1 MTDHAVTVTSVTSQY
16 ATQVAQD
23 LELNTKEQERIG
35 AELSALQAQLVVLQ
49 DDQSVLHSMQNTLGS
64 RPASAPSTP
73 EPSTSL
79 PQQASGK
86 NTPARRAPSK
96 TAAKTPAPSKT
107 AAKTPAPSKT
117 AAKAPAPSKTAA
129 KAPNAK
135 KTTAQAKK
143 DKAQAAEPKA
153 ATASAQPTLI
163 ALIRTHLDQQKEPR
177 SAAEVTSALAG
188 AHPQRTI
195 KSTVVRTTLENLV
208 AKSQAHRSKQGA
220 SVLYTS
226 SAVQATTHKAP
237 TPALPKTEQD
247 NNKREKAGA
256 VSS

>member
-1 MTDHAVTVTSVTSQY
+1 MTDHAVTVTSVTTQY

-23 LELNTKEQERIG
+23 LELNAKEQERIG

-49 DDQSVLHSMQNTLGS
+49 DDQSVLHRIHQTLDS
-64 RPASAPSTP
+64 WPASAPSTP

-86 NTPARRAPSK
+86 NTTARRAPSK
-96 TAAKTPAPSKT
+96 TAAKAPS
-107 AAKTPAPSKT
+107 
-117 AAKAPAPSKTAA
+117 
-129 KAPNAK
+129 AK

-143 DKAQAAEPKA
+143 DKTQAAEPKA

-237 TPALPKTEQD
+237 APALPKTEQD
-247 NNKREKAGA
+247 SNKREKAGA

>member
-1 MTDHAVTVTSVTSQY
+1 MTDNPVTVTSVTSQY

-35 AELSALQAQLVVLQ
+35 AELSALQAQLRILQ
-49 DDQSVLHSMQNTLGS
+49 DDQSVLHSIQKTLGS

-86 NTPARRAPSK
+86 NTITRRAPSK
-96 TAAKTPAPSKT
+96 APS
-107 AAKTPAPSKT
+107 
-117 AAKAPAPSKTAA
+117 
-129 KAPNAK
+129 AK
-135 KTTAQAKK
+135 KTTVQAKK
-143 DKAQAAEPKA
+143 EKTQGAKSKA
-153 ATASAQPTLI
+153 AKASAQPTLI
-163 ALIRTHLDQQKEPR
+163 ALIRIHLEQQKEPR
-177 SAAEVTSALAG
+177 SAAEVTSALAQ

-226 SAVQATTHKAP
+226 GAVQAATEE
-237 TPALPKTEQD
+237 TPAP
-247 NNKREKAGA
+247 
-256 VSS
+256 VV

>member
-1 MTDHAVTVTSVTSQY
+1 MTDNPVTITSVTSQY

-35 AELSALQAQLVVLQ
+35 VELSALQAQLRILQ
-49 DDQSVLHSMQNTLGS
+49 DDQSVLHSIQKTLGS

-86 NTPARRAPSK
+86 NTTTRRAPSK
-96 TAAKTPAPSKT
+96 TAAKAPS
-107 AAKTPAPSKT
+107 
-117 AAKAPAPSKTAA
+117 
-129 KAPNAK
+129 AK
-135 KTTAQAKK
+135 KPTAQAKK
-143 DKAQAAEPKA
+143 ETTQGAEPKA

-163 ALIRTHLDQQKEPR
+163 ALIRTHLDRQKEPR
-177 SAAEVTSALAG
+177 SAAEVTSALAQ

-226 SAVQATTHKAP
+226 VAAQAATQKAP
-237 TPALPKTEQD
+237 APVLPQTEHD
-247 NNKREKAGA
+247 SNKGEKAGA

>member
-1 MTDHAVTVTSVTSQY
+1 MTDNPVTVTSVTSQY

-23 LELNTKEQERIG
+23 LELNAKEQERIG
-35 AELSALQAQLVVLQ
+35 AEFSALQAQLRILQ
-49 DDQSVLHSMQNTLGS
+49 DDQSVLHSIQKTLGS

-86 NTPARRAPSK
+86 NTTARR
-96 TAAKTPAPSKT
+96 T
-107 AAKTPAPSKT
+107 PSKT
-117 AAKAPAPSKTAA
+117 AAKAPS
-129 KAPNAK
+129 AK

-143 DKAQAAEPKA
+143 DKTQGAEPKA

-177 SAAEVTSALAG
+177 SAAEVTSALAE

-226 SAVQATTHKAP
+226 AAVQATTQKAP
-237 TPALPKTEQD
+237 APVLPRTEQD
-247 NNKREKAGA
+247 SSKREKAGA

>member
-1 MTDHAVTVTSVTSQY
+1 MTDNPVTITSVTSQY
-16 ATQVAQD
+16 ATQVTQD

-35 AELSALQAQLVVLQ
+35 AELSALQAQLRILQ
-49 DDQSVLHSMQNTLGS
+49 DDQNVLHRIQKTLGS
-64 RPASAPSTP
+64 RPVTAPSTP
-73 EPSTSL
+73 EPAASL

-86 NTPARRAPSK
+86 K
-96 TAAKTPAPSKT
+96 TTT
-107 AAKTPAPSKT
+107 LRAPSKT
-117 AAKAPAPSKTAA
+117 AAKAPS
-129 KAPNAK
+129 AK
-135 KTTAQAKK
+135 KTTPQAKREK
-143 DKAQAAEPKA
+143 IQHAEPKA

-177 SAAEVTSALAG
+177 SAAEVTSALAK

-226 SAVQATTHKAP
+226 VAVQAATEKAP
-237 TPALPKTEQD
+237 APVLRETEQD
-247 NNKREKAGA
+247 SSKREKAGA

>member
-1 MTDHAVTVTSVTSQY
+1 MTDNPVTITSVTSRY

-23 LELNTKEQERIG
+23 LELNTKEQARLG
-35 AELSALQAQLVVLQ
+35 AELSALQAQLRILQ
-49 DDQSVLHSMQNTLGS
+49 DDQNVLHRIHKTLGS

-73 EPSTSL
+73 EPATPL

-86 NTPARRAPSK
+86 NAPARRAPSK
-96 TAAKTPAPSKT
+96 TAAKAPS
-107 AAKTPAPSKT
+107 
-117 AAKAPAPSKTAA
+117 
-129 KAPNAK
+129 AK
-135 KTTAQAKK
+135 KTTPQAKREK
-143 DKAQAAEPKA
+143 TQGAEPKA

-163 ALIRTHLDQQKEPR
+163 ALIRTHLDQQNEPR
-177 SAAEVTSALAG
+177 SAAEVTSALAK

-226 SAVQATTHKAP
+226 VAVQAATEKVPAP
-237 TPALPKTEQD
+237 VLPQTEQD
-247 NNKREKAGA
+247 SSKHEKAGA
-256 VSS
+256 VRS

>member
-1 MTDHAVTVTSVTSQY
+1 MTDNPVTITSVTSQY

-23 LELNTKEQERIG
+23 LELNSKEQERLG
-35 AELSALQAQLVVLQ
+35 AELSALQAQLRILQ
-49 DDQSVLHSMQNTLGS
+49 DDQNVLHSIQKTLGS

-73 EPSTSL
+73 EPAASL

-86 NTPARRAPSK
+86 KTTTRRAPSK
-96 TAAKTPAPSKT
+96 TAAKAPS
-107 AAKTPAPSKT
+107 
-117 AAKAPAPSKTAA
+117 
-129 KAPNAK
+129 AK
-135 KTTAQAKK
+135 KTTSQAKK
-143 DKAQAAEPKA
+143 DKTQHAEPKA

-177 SAAEVTSALAG
+177 SAAEVTSALAK

-208 AKSQAHRSKQGA
+208 AKSQAHRAKQGA

-226 SAVQATTHKAP
+226 VAVQSATEKATAP
-237 TPALPKTEQD
+237 VPRQTEQD
-247 NNKREKAGA
+247 SGKREKAGA

>member
-1 MTDHAVTVTSVTSQY
+1 MTDNPVTITSVTSQY

-23 LELNTKEQERIG
+23 LELNTKEQERIS
-35 AELSALQAQLVVLQ
+35 AELSALQAQLRILQ
-49 DDQSVLHSMQNTLGS
+49 DDQSVLHSIQKTLGG
-64 RPASAPSTP
+64 RPASAPSAP
-73 EPSTSL
+73 EPSTVL

-86 NTPARRAPSK
+86 NTTARRAPSK
-96 TAAKTPAPSKT
+96 TAAKAPS
-107 AAKTPAPSKT
+107 
-117 AAKAPAPSKTAA
+117 
-129 KAPNAK
+129 AK

-143 DKAQAAEPKA
+143 EKTQRAEPKA

-177 SAAEVTSALAG
+177 SAAEVTSALAQ

-226 SAVQATTHKAP
+226 AALQTATQKAP
-237 TPALPKTEQD
+237 APALPQTEHD
-247 NNKREKAGA
+247 SNKREKADA
-256 VSS
+256 ISS

>member
-1 MTDHAVTVTSVTSQY
+1 MTDNPVTVTSVTSQY

-35 AELSALQAQLVVLQ
+35 AELSALQAQLRILQ
-49 DDQSVLHSMQNTLGS
+49 DDQSVLHSIQKTLGS
-64 RPASAPSTP
+64 RPAAAPSTP

-86 NTPARRAPSK
+86 NTTTRR
-96 TAAKTPAPSKT
+96 
-107 AAKTPAPSKT
+107 
-117 AAKAPAPSKTAA
+117 APSKTAA

-135 KTTAQAKK
+135 KTTVQAKK
-143 DKAQAAEPKA
+143 EKTQDAEPKA

-163 ALIRTHLDQQKEPR
+163 ALIHTHLDQQKEPR
-177 SAAEVTSALAG
+177 SAAEVTSALAQ
-188 AHPQRTI
+188 AHPQRNI

-208 AKSQAHRSKQGA
+208 AKSQAHRSKQSG
-220 SVLYTS
+220 SVFYTS
-226 SAVQATTHKAP
+226 VAVQAATEKAP
-237 TPALPKTEQD
+237 APVLPQTEQD
-247 NNKREKAGA
+247 SNKREKAGA

>member
-1 MTDHAVTVTSVTSQY
+1 MNDNPVIITSVTSQY
-16 ATQVAQD
+16 TTQVAQD

-35 AELSALQAQLVVLQ
+35 AELSALQAQLRILQ
-49 DDQSVLHSMQNTLGS
+49 DDQSVLHSIQKTLGS
-64 RPASAPSTP
+64 RPATAPTTP

-86 NTPARRAPSK
+86 NTTTRRAPSK
-96 TAAKTPAPSKT
+96 TAAKAPS
-107 AAKTPAPSKT
+107 
-117 AAKAPAPSKTAA
+117 
-129 KAPNAK
+129 AK
-135 KTTAQAKK
+135 KTTVQAKK
-143 DKAQAAEPKA
+143 EKTQGAELKA

-177 SAAEVTSALAG
+177 SAAEVTSALAQ

-208 AKSQAHRSKQGA
+208 AKSHAHRSKQGA

-226 SAVQATTHKAP
+226 GAVQAATDKAP
-237 TPALPKTEQD
+237 APVLPPTEQ
-247 NNKREKAGA
+247 NSSKREKAGA

>member
-1 MTDHAVTVTSVTSQY
+1 MTDNPFTITSVTSQY

-23 LELNTKEQERIG
+23 LELNAKEQERIG

-49 DDQSVLHSMQNTLGS
+49 DDQSVLHSIQKTLGS

-86 NTPARRAPSK
+86 NTTTRRAPSK
-96 TAAKTPAPSKT
+96 TAAKAPS
-107 AAKTPAPSKT
+107 
-117 AAKAPAPSKTAA
+117 
-129 KAPNAK
+129 AK

-143 DKAQAAEPKA
+143 DKTQRAELKS

-177 SAAEVTSALAG
+177 SAAEVTSALAE
-188 AHPQRTI
+188 AHPQRKI

-208 AKSQAHRSKQGA
+208 AKSQAQRSKQGA

-226 SAVQATTHKAP
+226 VAVQAAPQKAP
-237 TPALPKTEQD
+237 ATALPRTEQAS
-247 NNKREKAGA
+247 NKREKAGA
-256 VSS
+256 VRS

>member
-1 MTDHAVTVTSVTSQY
+1 MTDNPVTITSVTSQY

-35 AELSALQAQLVVLQ
+35 TELSALQAQLRILQ
-49 DDQSVLHSMQNTLGS
+49 DDQSVLHSIQKTLGS

-86 NTPARRAPSK
+86 NTITRRAPSK
-96 TAAKTPAPSKT
+96 APS
-107 AAKTPAPSKT
+107 
-117 AAKAPAPSKTAA
+117 
-129 KAPNAK
+129 AK
-135 KTTAQAKK
+135 KTTVQAKK
-143 DKAQAAEPKA
+143 EKTQGAESKA
-153 ATASAQPTLI
+153 AKASAQPTLI
-163 ALIRTHLDQQKEPR
+163 ALIRIHLEQQKEPR
-177 SAAEVTSALAG
+177 SAAEVTSALAK

-226 SAVQATTHKAP
+226 GAVQAATEE
-237 TPALPKTEQD
+237 TPAP
-247 NNKREKAGA
+247 
-256 VSS
+256 VV

>member
-23 LELNTKEQERIG
+23 LELNAKEQERIG

-49 DDQSVLHSMQNTLGS
+49 DDQSVLHSMQKTLDS

-79 PQQASGK
+79 PQQVSGK
-86 NTPARRAPSK
+86 NTPAR
-96 TAAKTPAPSKT
+96 PAPSKT

-117 AAKAPAPSKTAA
+117 AAKAPS
-129 KAPNAK
+129 AK

-143 DKAQAAEPKA
+143 DKTQAAEPKA

-237 TPALPKTEQD
+237 APALPKTEQD
-247 NNKREKAGA
+247 SNKREKAGA

>member
-1 MTDHAVTVTSVTSQY
+1 MTDNPVTITSVTSQY

-23 LELNTKEQERIG
+23 LELNAKEQERIG

-49 DDQSVLHSMQNTLGS
+49 DDQSVLHSIQKTLGS
-64 RPASAPSTP
+64 RAASAPSTP

-86 NTPARRAPSK
+86 NTTTRRAPSK
-96 TAAKTPAPSKT
+96 TAAKAPS
-107 AAKTPAPSKT
+107 
-117 AAKAPAPSKTAA
+117 
-129 KAPNAK
+129 AK

-143 DKAQAAEPKA
+143 DKTQRAELKS

-177 SAAEVTSALAG
+177 SAAEVTSALAE
-188 AHPQRTI
+188 AHPQRKI

-208 AKSQAHRSKQGA
+208 AKSQAQRSKQGA

-226 SAVQATTHKAP
+226 VAVQAAPQKAP
-237 TPALPKTEQD
+237 ATALPRTEQAS
-247 NNKREKAGA
+247 NKREKAGA
-256 VSS
+256 VRS

>member
-1 MTDHAVTVTSVTSQY
+1 MTDNPVTITSVTSQY

-35 AELSALQAQLVVLQ
+35 AELSALQAQLRILQ
-49 DDQSVLHSMQNTLGS
+49 DDQSVLHSMQKTLGS
-64 RPASAPSTP
+64 RPASVLSTP
-73 EPSTSL
+73 ESSTSL

-86 NTPARRAPSK
+86 NPTTRRAPSK
-96 TAAKTPAPSKT
+96 TAAKAPS
-107 AAKTPAPSKT
+107 
-117 AAKAPAPSKTAA
+117 
-129 KAPNAK
+129 AK
-135 KTTAQAKK
+135 KTTAQAKRE
-143 DKAQAAEPKA
+143 KAQGAELKA

-177 SAAEVTSALAG
+177 SAAEVTSALAE

-226 SAVQATTHKAP
+226 VAVQAGTQKAS
-237 TPALPKTEQD
+237 AAVLPQTEKD
-247 NNKREKAGA
+247 SSKREKAGA

>member
-23 LELNTKEQERIG
+23 LELNAKEQERIG

-49 DDQSVLHSMQNTLGS
+49 DDQSVLHRIHKTLDS

-86 NTPARRAPSK
+86 NTTARRAPSK
-96 TAAKTPAPSKT
+96 TAAKTPV
-107 AAKTPAPSKT
+107 PSKT
-117 AAKAPAPSKTAA
+117 AAKAPS
-129 KAPNAK
+129 AK

-143 DKAQAAEPKA
+143 DKTQAAEPKA

-226 SAVQATTHKAP
+226 SAVQVTTHKAP
-237 TPALPKTEQD
+237 APALPKTEQD
-247 NNKREKAGA
+247 SNKREKAGA

>member
-1 MTDHAVTVTSVTSQY
+1 MTDNPVTITSVTSQY
-16 ATQVAQD
+16 TTQVAQD
-23 LELNTKEQERIG
+23 LELNNKEQERIG
-35 AELSALQAQLVVLQ
+35 AELSALQAQLKILQ
-49 DDQSVLHSMQNTLGS
+49 DDQSVLHSIQKTLDS
-64 RPASAPSTP
+64 RPASTPSTP

-86 NTPARRAPSK
+86 NTTARRAPSK
-96 TAAKTPAPSKT
+96 KA
-107 AAKTPAPSKT
+107 
-117 AAKAPAPSKTAA
+117 AAKAPST
-129 KAPNAK
+129 K
-135 KTTAQAKK
+135 KTTVRAKK
-143 DKAQAAEPKA
+143 DKTQGTEPKA

-177 SAAEVTSALAG
+177 SAAEVTSALTE

-195 KSTVVRTTLENLV
+195 KTTVVRTTLENLV

-226 SAVQATTHKAP
+226 AAVQAAPQKAP
-237 TPALPKTEQD
+237 APALPRPEQD
-247 NNKREKAGA
+247 SSKREKAGA

>member
-1 MTDHAVTVTSVTSQY
+1 MTDHAVTVTSVTTQY

-23 LELNTKEQERIG
+23 LELNAKEQERIG

-49 DDQSVLHSMQNTLGS
+49 DDQSVLHRIHQTLDS

-86 NTPARRAPSK
+86 NTPARS
-96 TAAKTPAPSKT
+96 
-107 AAKTPAPSKT
+107 APSKT
-117 AAKAPAPSKTAA
+117 AAKAPS
-129 KAPNAK
+129 AK

-143 DKAQAAEPKA
+143 DKTQAAEPKA

-177 SAAEVTSALAG
+177 SAAEVTSALAQ

-226 SAVQATTHKAP
+226 STVQATTHKTPA
-237 TPALPKTEQD
+237 PALPKTEQD
-247 NNKREKAGA
+247 SNKREKAGA

>member
-1 MTDHAVTVTSVTSQY
+1 MTDNPVTITSVTSQY

-23 LELNTKEQERIG
+23 LKLNTKEQERIG
-35 AELSALQAQLVVLQ
+35 AELSALQAQLRILQ
-49 DDQSVLHSMQNTLGS
+49 DDQSVLHSIQKTLGS
-64 RPASAPSTP
+64 RPAAAPSTP

-86 NTPARRAPSK
+86 NTTTRRAPSK
-96 TAAKTPAPSKT
+96 TAAKAPST
-107 AAKTPAPSKT
+107 
-117 AAKAPAPSKTAA
+117 
-129 KAPNAK
+129 K

-143 DKAQAAEPKA
+143 EKTQDAEPKA
-153 ATASAQPTLI
+153 ATASASASASASAQPTLI
-163 ALIRTHLDQQKEPR
+163 ALIRTHLDQQTAPR
-177 SAAEVTSALAG
+177 SAAEVTSALAQT
-188 AHPQRTI
+188 HPQRTI

-226 SAVQATTHKAP
+226 VAMQTATEKTPA
-237 TPALPKTEQD
+237 PALPQTEQD
-247 NNKREKAGA
+247 NSKHEKAGA

>member
-1 MTDHAVTVTSVTSQY
+1 MTDNPVTITSVTSQY

-35 AELSALQAQLVVLQ
+35 AELSALQAQLRILQ
-49 DDQSVLHSMQNTLGS
+49 DDQSVLHSIQKTLGS

-73 EPSTSL
+73 EPSASL

-86 NTPARRAPSK
+86 NTTTRRAPSK
-96 TAAKTPAPSKT
+96 TAAKAPS
-107 AAKTPAPSKT
+107 
-117 AAKAPAPSKTAA
+117 
-129 KAPNAK
+129 AK

-143 DKAQAAEPKA
+143 EKTQGAEPKA

-177 SAAEVTSALAG
+177 SAAEVTSALAQ

-226 SAVQATTHKAP
+226 VAAQATTEKAP
-237 TPALPKTEQD
+237 APVLPQTEHD
-247 NNKREKAGA
+247 SNKGEKAGA

>member
-1 MTDHAVTVTSVTSQY
+1 MTDNPATITSVTSQY

-35 AELSALQAQLVVLQ
+35 AELSALQTQLRILQ
-49 DDQSVLHSMQNTLGS
+49 DDQSVLHTIQKTLGN
-64 RPASAPSTP
+64 RPASAPATP

-86 NTPARRAPSK
+86 NTTNRRAPSK
-96 TAAKTPAPSKT
+96 TAAKAPS
-107 AAKTPAPSKT
+107 
-117 AAKAPAPSKTAA
+117 
-129 KAPNAK
+129 AK
-135 KTTAQAKK
+135 KTTPQAKK
-143 DKAQAAEPKA
+143 DKTQGAEPKA
-153 ATASAQPTLI
+153 VTASAQPTLI

-177 SAAEVTSALAG
+177 SASEVTTALAE

-195 KSTVVRTTLENLV
+195 KTTVVRTTLENLV
-208 AKSQAHRSKQGA
+208 AKSQAHRTKQGA

-226 SAVQATTHKAP
+226 AAVHAAP
-237 TPALPKTEQD
+237 EKTPATVPSQPGQD
-247 NNKREKAGA
+247 SSKRKKADA

>member
-1 MTDHAVTVTSVTSQY
+1 MTDSPVTIISVTSQY

-23 LELNTKEQERIG
+23 LELNTKEQERIS
-35 AELSALQAQLVVLQ
+35 AELSALQAQLRILQ
-49 DDQSVLHSMQNTLGS
+49 DDQNVLHSIQKTLGG
-64 RPASAPSTP
+64 RPLAAPT
-73 EPSTSL
+73 TSKPL

-86 NTPARRAPSK
+86 NTTAR
-96 TAAKTPAPSKT
+96 
-107 AAKTPAPSKT
+107 
-117 AAKAPAPSKTAA
+117 PAPSKTAA

-143 DKAQAAEPKA
+143 AKAQGAKPKA
-153 ATASAQPTLI
+153 ATTSAQPTLI

-177 SAAEVTSALAG
+177 SAAEVTSALVQ

-226 SAVQATTHKAP
+226 VAVQAAT
-237 TPALPKTEQD
+237 
-247 NNKREKAGA
+247 EKAA
-256 VSS
+256 APVI

>member
-23 LELNTKEQERIG
+23 LELNAKEQERIG

-49 DDQSVLHSMQNTLGS
+49 DDQSVLHRIHKTLGS

-73 EPSTSL
+73 EPSTSV

-86 NTPARRAPSK
+86 NTPARPAPSKTATK

-107 AAKTPAPSKT
+107 AAKTPS
-117 AAKAPAPSKTAA
+117 
-129 KAPNAK
+129 AK

-143 DKAQAAEPKA
+143 DKTQAAEPKA

-163 ALIRTHLDQQKEPR
+163 TLIRTHLDQQKEPR
-177 SAAEVTSALAG
+177 SAAEVTSALAK

-220 SVLYTS
+220 SVLYTTG
-226 SAVQATTHKAP
+226 AVQATTHKAP
-237 TPALPKTEQD
+237 ARALPKTEQD
-247 NNKREKAGA
+247 SNKREKAGA

>member
-1 MTDHAVTVTSVTSQY
+1 MTDNPVTITSVTSQY

-35 AELSALQAQLVVLQ
+35 AELSALQAQLRILQ
-49 DDQSVLHSMQNTLGS
+49 DDQSVLHSIQKTLGS
-64 RPASAPSTP
+64 RPASAPTTP

-86 NTPARRAPSK
+86 NTTTRRAPSK
-96 TAAKTPAPSKT
+96 TAAKAPST
-107 AAKTPAPSKT
+107 
-117 AAKAPAPSKTAA
+117 
-129 KAPNAK
+129 K
-135 KTTAQAKK
+135 KTTPPAKK
-143 DKAQAAEPKA
+143 DKTQGAEPKA

-177 SAAEVTSALAG
+177 SAAEVTSALAE
-188 AHPQRTI
+188 AHPQRNI

-226 SAVQATTHKAP
+226 VAVQTATEKAP
-237 TPALPKTEQD
+237 APALPQTEQD
-247 NNKREKAGA
+247 SNKREKADA

>member
-1 MTDHAVTVTSVTSQY
+1 MTDNPVTITSVTSQY

-23 LELNTKEQERIG
+23 LELNAKEQERIG

-49 DDQSVLHSMQNTLGS
+49 DDQSVLHSIQKTLGS

-86 NTPARRAPSK
+86 NTTARRAPSR
-96 TAAKTPAPSKT
+96 
-107 AAKTPAPSKT
+107 T
-117 AAKAPAPSKTAA
+117 AAKAPS
-129 KAPNAK
+129 AK

-143 DKAQAAEPKA
+143 DRTQGAELKS
-153 ATASAQPTLI
+153 ATDSAQPTLI
-163 ALIRTHLDQQKEPR
+163 SLIRTHLDQQKEPR
-177 SAAEVTSALAG
+177 SAAEVTSALAE

-208 AKSQAHRSKQGA
+208 AKGQTHRSKQGA

-226 SAVQATTHKAP
+226 VAVQAAPQKASAP
-237 TPALPKTEQD
+237 VLPQTEQD
-247 NNKREKAGA
+247 SNKREKAGA

>member
-23 LELNTKEQERIG
+23 LELNAKEQERIG

-49 DDQSVLHSMQNTLGS
+49 DDQSVLHRIHKTLGS

-73 EPSTSL
+73 QPSTSL

-86 NTPARRAPSK
+86 NTTARR
-96 TAAKTPAPSKT
+96 
-107 AAKTPAPSKT
+107 APSKT

-129 KAPNAK
+129 KAPSAK

-143 DKAQAAEPKA
+143 DKTQAAESKA

-237 TPALPKTEQD
+237 APALPKTEQD
-247 NNKREKAGA
+247 SNKREKAGA
-256 VSS
+256 VS

>member
-1 MTDHAVTVTSVTSQY
+1 MTDNPVTITSVTSQY

-35 AELSALQAQLVVLQ
+35 VELSALQAQLRILQ
-49 DDQSVLHSMQNTLGS
+49 DDQSVLHSIQKTLGS

-86 NTPARRAPSK
+86 NTTTRRAPSK
-96 TAAKTPAPSKT
+96 TAAKAPS
-107 AAKTPAPSKT
+107 
-117 AAKAPAPSKTAA
+117 
-129 KAPNAK
+129 AK
-135 KTTAQAKK
+135 KPTAQAKK
-143 DKAQAAEPKA
+143 ETTQGAEPKA

-163 ALIRTHLDQQKEPR
+163 ALIRTHLDQQTEPR
-177 SAAEVTSALAG
+177 SAAEVTSALAQ

-226 SAVQATTHKAP
+226 AAVQAATEKAP
-237 TPALPKTEQD
+237 APVTPRTEQD
-247 NNKREKAGA
+247 SSKREKTGT

>member
-1 MTDHAVTVTSVTSQY
+1 MTDNPVTITSVTSQY

-23 LELNTKEQERIG
+23 LELNAKEQERIG
-35 AELSALQAQLVVLQ
+35 AELSALQAQLRILQ
-49 DDQSVLHSMQNTLGS
+49 DDQSVLHRIYETLGS
-64 RPASAPSTP
+64 RPATAPSTP
-73 EPSTSL
+73 KPSTSL

-86 NTPARRAPSK
+86 NTTTRRAPSK
-96 TAAKTPAPSKT
+96 TAAKAPS
-107 AAKTPAPSKT
+107 
-117 AAKAPAPSKTAA
+117 
-129 KAPNAK
+129 AK

-143 DKAQAAEPKA
+143 DKTQRAEAKA

-177 SAAEVTSALAG
+177 SAAEVTSALAK

-208 AKSQAHRSKQGA
+208 AKNQAHRSKQGA

-226 SAVQATTHKAP
+226 VAAQAATEK
-237 TPALPKTEQD
+237 TPAP
-247 NNKREKAGA
+247 AI
-256 VSS
+256 

>member
-1 MTDHAVTVTSVTSQY
+1 MTDNPVTITSVTSQY
-16 ATQVAQD
+16 ATQVTQD

-35 AELSALQAQLVVLQ
+35 AELSALQAQLRILQ
-49 DDQSVLHSMQNTLGS
+49 DDQSVLHSIHKTLGS

-86 NTPARRAPSK
+86 NTTTRRAPSK
-96 TAAKTPAPSKT
+96 TAAKAPS
-107 AAKTPAPSKT
+107 
-117 AAKAPAPSKTAA
+117 
-129 KAPNAK
+129 AK

-143 DKAQAAEPKA
+143 EKTQGAEPKA

-163 ALIRTHLDQQKEPR
+163 ALIRTHLDQQTEPR
-177 SAAEVTSALAG
+177 SAAEVTSALAE

-226 SAVQATTHKAP
+226 AAVQAATEKAP
-237 TPALPKTEQD
+237 APVTPRTEQD
-247 NNKREKAGA
+247 SSKREKTGT

>member
-1 MTDHAVTVTSVTSQY
+1 MTDNPVTITSVTSQY

-23 LELNTKEQERIG
+23 LELNAKEQERIG

-49 DDQSVLHSMQNTLGS
+49 DDQSVLHSIQKTLGR

-86 NTPARRAPSK
+86 NTTTRRAPSK
-96 TAAKTPAPSKT
+96 TAAKAPS
-107 AAKTPAPSKT
+107 
-117 AAKAPAPSKTAA
+117 
-129 KAPNAK
+129 AK

-143 DKAQAAEPKA
+143 DKTQGAELKS

-177 SAAEVTSALAG
+177 SAAEVTSALAE

-208 AKSQAHRSKQGA
+208 AKSQAQRSKQGA

-226 SAVQATTHKAP
+226 VAVQAAPQKAP
-237 TPALPKTEQD
+237 ATALPRTEQAS
-247 NNKREKAGA
+247 NKREKAGA
-256 VSS
+256 VRS